1 VAATGHSLGVMT
13 EIREFHIAIDEADV
27 DELLLRLART
37 RWTDQV
43 PGAGARY
50 GDDVAAVRE
59 MARYWA
65 EEFDWRAVERRL
77 NSFPQ
82 FVTEIDGADVHFL
95 HVHGT
100 RPDALPLMLIHGWPG
115 SVMEFVD
122 VVERLRDEFHLVIPS
137 IPGFGFS
144 GPTTGTGRH
153 SGRIAKA
160 FAELMARLGYERYGV
175 HGNDAGAIIA
185 PEMGRVDPEHVAGV
199 HVTQLFSFP
208 SGDPAE
214 MEGLTE
220 DDLRRLGVLRNF
232 RETMSGYQ
240 HLQQKRPQNVA
251 FALADSP
258 VGQLAWTMQLMGEP
272 AVTRDFLLANVSI
285 YWFTGTA
292 GSSARLYYED
302 AHREDTPTEP
312 TTVPIGVAIFRDDF
326 QSIRRFAERDH
337 RNLVHWSEF
346 ATGGHYSGHDS
357 PELLAGDLKVYF
369 AKM

>member
-1 VAATGHSLGVMT
+1 MT
-13 EIREFHIAIDEADV
+13 EIREFHIAIDDADI
-27 DELLLRLART
+27 DELRLRLTRT

-43 PGAGARY
+43 LGAGSLY
-50 GDDVAAVRE
+50 GDDVADVKQ

-65 EEFDWRAVERRL
+65 GEFDWRAVEARL

-82 FVTEIDGADVHFL
+82 FVTEIDGTNVHFL
-95 HVHGT
+95 HVT
-100 RPDALPLMLIHGWPG
+100 SPNPDALPVMLIHGWPG

-122 VVERLRDEFHLVIPS
+122 VVEHLRQDHHLVIPS

-144 GPTTGTGRH
+144 GPTTDTGWH

-160 FAELMARLGYERYGV
+160 FAELMARLGYQRYGV

-185 PEMGRVDPEHVAGV
+185 PQLGQVDPEHVVGV
-199 HVTQLFSFP
+199 HVTQIFSFP

-220 DDLRRLGVLRNF
+220 DDYRRLGVLQNF
-232 RETMSGYQ
+232 WETMSGYAK
-240 HLQQKRPQNVA
+240 LQQARPQNVA

-272 AVTRDFLLANVSI
+272 AVTKDFLLANVAI
-285 YWFTGTA
+285 YWFTATA
-292 GSSARLYYED
+292 GSSARLYFED
-302 AHREDTPTEP
+302 AHREDQPTEP
-312 TTVPIGVAIFRDDF
+312 TTVPMGVAIFSDDF
-326 QSIRRFAERDH
+326 QTIRRFAERDH

-346 ATGGHYSGHDS
+346 ERGGHYSGHDS
-357 PELLAGDLKVYF
+357 PELLAGDLKVFF